1 MVVLVLELL
10 GHADEPVEPQEVHDG
25 DDDLDDDDQRLD
37 VDVQAQLGL
46 LLAEPDVAYIRVGVP
61 R

>member
-37 VDVQAQLGL
+37 VDVQAQL
-46 LLAEPDVAYIRVGVP
+46 
-61 R
+61 